1 MRRGGPRGAESYT
14 RCFRRRDGF
23 ASTRCTR
30 GRRLQ
35 LVLGAPGLMAILWGK
50 ATSYG
55 CHPKLVLGCSG
66 AFTAGVFPTAPA
78 MGFGT
83 VPDER
88 HGPPPIRATRSVAL
102 VGLCPR
108 DAGAPIG
115 ALVGLCPRDATGATP
130 NSFWGALARRGRS
143 HWGARGTL
151 PARRGRSLGV
161 PSLPAHPV
169 T

>member
-1 MRRGGPRGAESYT
+1 MGMKAKRALIAHFRKDFDEAGRSEKVRVPIYAVPDDGTGSQARDARAGATSNS
-14 RCFRRRDGF
+14 FW
-23 ASTRCTR
+23 
-30 GRRLQ
+30 
-35 LVLGAPGLMAILWGK
+35 GAPGLMAILWDK
-50 ATSYG
+50 PASYG

-108 DAGAPIG
+108 DA
-115 ALVGLCPRDATGATP
+115 TGATP

-143 HWGARGTL
+143 
-151 PARRGRSLGV
+151 LGV
-161 PSLPAHPV
+161 PSLPSHPV